1 MNKKPS
7 LFTLTKRLL
16 KIATEQKKY
25 FVIST
30 IVSIVGNAMQL
41 GLMGFGACFILSIA
55 GKLKFLNSSVC
66 CVLMI
71 ISAVLIVICRY
82 LEGYF
87 SHAGAYKLLA
97 KMRIDMFAMLR
108 KLAPGGLIDRSSG
121 DIMSLAIS
129 DIESIE
135 FFLLILLAHYLR
147 LFYYQ

>member
-55 GKLKFLNSSVC
+55 G
-66 CVLMI
+66 
-71 ISAVLIVICRY
+71 
-82 LEGYF
+82 
-87 SHAGAYKLLA
+87 
-97 KMRIDMFAMLR
+97 AML
-108 KLAPGGLIDRSSG
+108 IYWN
-121 DIMSLAIS
+121 M
-129 DIESIE
+129 
-135 FFLLILLAHYLR
+135 
-147 LFYYQ
+147 